1 MLTRLALKE
10 LRETLW
16 IAAVALAILLFLT
29 FETMGL
35 SLSGWQ
41 DVGAGYAVP
50 FVTDDFVPLFVT
62 VAGCLAVALG
72 LRQTLLESIFGTYPF
87 LLHRPAARWQL
98 IGTKLLVGL
107 GLYLVFSV
115 VPIVI
120 YACWAATPGTHA
132 SPFKW
137 SMTWPAWQVWLAMTM
152 VYLAAFHVG
161 IRPARWLGTRL
172 LPAVA
177 VVGLVGVL
185 MQPPWWSMFVAGTP
199 WCWPVRAGVL
209 GVIVLVD
216 VLLAANIFYVAKTRD
231 Y

>member
-16 IAAVALAILLFLT
+16 IAAVALAVQVYLTATMMGWSLF
-29 FETMGL
+29 E
-35 SLSGWQ
+35 WHN
-41 DVGAGYAVP
+41 VGAGWNVP
-50 FVTDDFVPLFVT
+50 FVMDDFVPAFAS
-62 VAGCLAVALG
+62 VAACLAVALG

-87 LLHRPAARWQL
+87 LLHRPARRRQL

-132 SPFKW
+132 GPFEW
-137 SMTWPAWQVWLAMTM
+137 SMTLPAWKAWLAMTM
-152 VYLAAFHVG
+152 LYLAAFQVG

-172 LPAVA
+172 LPGVAVA
-177 VVGLVGVL
+177 GLVSAVVA
-185 MQPPWWSMFVAGTP
+185 PPWWSMSAAGTP
-199 WCWPVRAGVL
+199 WWWLVKTGVL

-216 VLLAANIFYVAKTRD
+216 VLLAANILYVAKTRD